1 MKPSLVPLLMIVVLA
16 AVRFAAWRAARDK
29 RLDRPGW
36 IDFLL
41 VLLIAWGA
49 ITTWLGYHG
58 FYLSKPFLA
67 SYPTLWVPFLPVV
80 IVFTALM
87 LSASARRAVDQ
98 LIDATP
104 QTWLVGIHALRILA
118 IGTLVKAWQGSF
130 VVSFALW
137 VGIPDLLFGL
147 SALLMMRVAAG
158 NGLSTRALLLWNMV
172 GVLVILPGAP
182 LVAQMGLPGFLHAFD
197 ETPPMTT
204 VYEFP
209 MVLAPTFVVP
219 VFVMM
224 NMLVA
229 MRSVARIAAA
239 KTLAA
244 AGRGA

>member
-1 MKPSLVPLLMIVVLA
+1 MKPSLVPLLMIAVLTA
-16 AVRFAAWRAARDK
+16 IRFAAWRAARDK
-29 RLDRPGW
+29 KLDRPGW

-41 VLLIAWGA
+41 VLLVAWGV

-58 FYLSKPFLA
+58 FYLSQSFLA

-87 LSASARRAVDQ
+87 LSAPARRAVDQ

-104 QTWLVGIHALRILA
+104 QTWLIGIHALRILA
-118 IGTLVKAWQGSF
+118 IGSLIKAWQGSF

-147 SALLMMRVAAG
+147 SALFMMRAAAG
-158 NGLSTRALLLWNMV
+158 NRLSPTALLLWNAL

-219 VFVMM
+219 VFVML

-229 MRSVARIAAA
+229 MRSVARM
-239 KTLAA
+239 LAA
-244 AGRGA
+244 SAQNAAGSRA